1 MPPGDTAR
9 LYHALTAYRPGQ
21 DWPVAPP
28 DHPLVLRDFVPND
41 LERWPAPCKAYP
53 HALPAVELPREW
65 ARDPTPA
72 TAVLAGAP
80 AAPARLDLAGLA
92 RVLYLS
98 AGVVRIGERP
108 DKPANVFRAAGS
120 AG

>member
-28 DHPLVLRDFVPND
+28 DHPLVLRDFAPND
-41 LERWPAPCKAYP
+41 LDRWPAPCKAY
-53 HALPAVELPREW
+53 AQELPAGAPPPEG

-80 AAPARLDLAGLA
+80 AAPARLDLAALA
-92 RVLYLS
+92 RVLFLS

-108 DKPANVFRAAGS
+108 GKPTNV
-120 AG
+120 